1 MELKLNTICTIV
13 FVVLSFLGT
22 ISFRLVL
29 DKSIELI
36 NNNNNRDIGVSF
48 TLSISHN
55 HIVDVVP
62 IELPQFIVSVYLVRN
77 YQSDVNTY
85 IDIGSIVL
93 GCNNNNIKNNI
104 SKHELDIHG
113 ESVVCAWNL
122 QIQQNIV
129 EVKTNY

>member
-1 MELKLNTICTIV
+1 MDLKLNTICSIV

-36 NNNNNRDIGVSF
+36 NNNRGIGVSF

-55 HIVDVVP
+55 DIVDIVP
-62 IELPQFIVSVYLVRN
+62 IELPPFIVSVYLVRN
-77 YQSDVNTY
+77 YQSDVNTTYY

-93 GCNNNNIKNNI
+93 GCINNNNNNNI

-113 ESVVCAWNL
+113 ESVVCDWNL

-129 EVKTNY
+129 EVITNY